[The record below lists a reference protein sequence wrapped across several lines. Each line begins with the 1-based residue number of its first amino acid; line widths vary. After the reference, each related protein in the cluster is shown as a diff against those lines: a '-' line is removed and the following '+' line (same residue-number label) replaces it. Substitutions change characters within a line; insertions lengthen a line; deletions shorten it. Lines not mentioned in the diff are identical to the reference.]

1 MLTIFN
7 RRELLCTFS
16 MQQQARL
23 RDRLEA
29 RDIPYSLRT
38 VNRNA
43 PSPFSDTRAR
53 TDTPGQNPER
63 TYEYIIYVHKKD
75 YDQACT
81 LLADLLIP

>member
-16 MQQQARL
+16 MQQH
-23 RDRLEA
+23 RLEA

>member
-43 PSPFSDTRAR
+43 PSAFSDTRAR
-53 TDTPGQNPER
+53 TGTPGQTPER
-63 TYEYIIYVHKKD
+63 AYEYIIHVHKKD

-81 LLADLLIP
+81 LLADLLIL